1 MCFGLLA
8 LSPNKH
14 AGFSLWIRI
23 TVFLL
28 QFQRFNYPTANMI
41 LAFIYLNDLI
51 LFTLMFVKT
60 ENIPHQ
66 IRWSFLGCEA
76 KSGNGMEGRRTDAR
90 KQASTVLFVGNT
102 NLVTEPAAGSV
113 TLVLLAIVDA
123 PLTQQSDFGC
133 IVGLGLSQGLH
144 ESTSGEPVPE
154 TAPLRHRSSCACA
167 SLSRL
172 NRRSCSCVTPDSS
185 HRRLLFL
192 TAYHFFVRHDCCTMQ
207 TCRHRQFI
215 QFWPDSSNIYAKNN

>member
-1 MCFGLLA
+1 
-8 LSPNKH
+8 
-14 AGFSLWIRI
+14 
-23 TVFLL
+23 
-28 QFQRFNYPTANMI
+28 MI
-41 LAFIYLNDLI
+41 LAFIYLNDLSNI
-51 LFTLMFVKT
+51 VHSYVR
-60 ENIPHQ
+60 ENWKHPSSNPLI
-66 IRWSFLGCEA
+66 ISWLRSEKR
-76 KSGNGMEGRRTDAR
+76 KSNGRTKEGR

-167 SLSRL
+167 SLSCL

-192 TAYHFFVRHDCCTMQ
+192 TAYHFFVRHDCCSMQ
-207 TCRHRQFI
+207 TCQHRQFI
-215 QFWPDSSNIYAKNN
+215 QFWSDSSNIYAKNN